1 MYTYVTCLVAQ
12 MVKKPPAIWKTRFS
26 PGVGKILCRREW
38 QPTPGFL
45 PGEFHGQRSLTGYSP
60 WGCKESDTAE
70 RLGSAHDSTRNKPR
84 LAAGA
89 GVSTFK
95 CTGWTGLGRE
105 RNEIRFNSC

>member
-45 PGEFHGQRSLTGYSP
+45 PGEFHGQRSLAGYSLQ
-60 WGCKESDTAE
+60 GHKEWDTTE
-70 RLGSAHDSTRNKPR
+70 RVTHTWLFMLMYGRNKANIIKQS
-84 LAAGA
+84 LI
-89 GVSTFK
+89 
-95 CTGWTGLGRE
+95 
-105 RNEIRFNSC
+105 N